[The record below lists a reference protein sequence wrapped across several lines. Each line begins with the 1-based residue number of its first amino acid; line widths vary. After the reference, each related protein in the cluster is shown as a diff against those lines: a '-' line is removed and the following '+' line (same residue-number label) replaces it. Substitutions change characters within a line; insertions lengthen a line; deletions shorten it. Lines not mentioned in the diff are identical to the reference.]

1 MKINEAKLQ
10 ALYDGLRLLML
21 LSTDEHPFDMVPE
34 VARNVKWL
42 SMLRLP
48 AALKGAVGWLEK
60 QPKKQGYKFKG
71 HDGPELPEQAWKVW
85 DGYFTEFSS
94 TVKYERKR
102 QRKLA
107 ANRGRKKAKPATP
120 QAAAPG
126 LFEKFPW
133 IAPTQGEGHDG
144 V

>member
-120 QAAAPG
+120 PG
-126 LFEKFPW
+126 CGAWPLREVPVDR
-133 IAPTQGEGHDG
+133 PNSGRGP
-144 V
+144 